1 MSAKGWFA
9 AASFAFL
16 TMASAL
22 DPASAYDPPASSQPL
37 LRAVDFSAAAPLDED
52 YRLQFAAC
60 DRGVAGV
67 GAKDSFR
74 GHSLRLP
81 GKPES
86 QQYYLCS
93 RDPSNVEAL
102 LKLKD
107 GGVFWHSKMALDV
120 DGAWAAWNG
129 VPGATDLK
137 ETSYKWPG
145 VADTASRA
153 AQIDPD
159 RIPFVVM
166 PTAGLARL
174 TGAASG
180 ALGREFADKTGLRLG
195 DMGVVVYRDRWTPV
209 LIGDGGPFM
218 RLGEGSSR
226 VFEAIGESR
235 CRRWS
240 ADGLTCVGM
249 GGGAYPY
256 RNSGLGR
263 NVLFIVYPN
272 SRAHDI
278 TAQNALGKLCAFA
291 KAKLGLSG
299 GDMCPL

>member
-1 MSAKGWFA
+1 MSARHWFA
-9 AASFAFL
+9 AASLACVAF
-16 TMASAL
+16 ASAMGEA
-22 DPASAYDPPASSQPL
+22 DAYEPPALSRPL
-37 LRAVDFSAAAPLDED
+37 LGAVDFSAAAPLDED
-52 YRLQFAAC
+52 YRRQFVAC
-60 DRGVAGV
+60 DRGLAGV
-67 GAKDSFR
+67 GAKDHFR

-81 GKPES
+81 GRPEAK
-86 QQYYLCS
+86 QYYLCS

-145 VADTASRA
+145 VADKGSQA

-166 PTAGLARL
+166 PTAGLANL
-174 TGAASG
+174 TGAASAG
-180 ALGREFADKTGLRLG
+180 LGREFADTTGLRLG
-195 DMGVVVYRDRWTPV
+195 DMGIVVYRDRWTPV
-209 LIGDGGPFM
+209 MIADGGPFM

-235 CRRWS
+235 CKKWS
-240 ADGLTCVGM
+240 TDGQTCVGT
-249 GGGAYPY
+249 GQGAYPY
-256 RNSGLGR
+256 RNFGLGR
-263 NVLFIVYPN
+263 NVLFVLYPN
-272 SRAHDI
+272 SRAADI
-278 TAQNALGKLCAFA
+278 TPANALGKMCGFA

-299 GDMCPL
+299 GEMCP